1 MAQKWTDHQLGKPGT
16 AGIENSSVKTG
27 FAPATLESPIPFGR
41 GLVYS
46 KAENSENEV
55 VLYGD
60 ETAGSTQFAG
70 FAKYSQEATEFS
82 KEHAGPTARYAVY
95 PVAYKAG
102 DVVGLV
108 DRGSVIVKIDA
119 GESKG
124 IKAGD
129 RICVVKN
136 GFVRSYQNITSPG
149 SEGSNTGLLIDAVAE
164 SDGKANENISVQ
176 IYSLAA
182 SEFKFN

>member
-16 AGIENSSVKTG
+16 GGIENFSARTG
-27 FAPATLESPIPFGR
+27 FVPTTLETTIPFGR
-41 GLVYS
+41 GLVYQ
-46 KAENSENEV
+46 KNPAVEDGV
-55 VLYGD
+55 VVYGD
-60 ETAGSTQFAG
+60 STGGAQFAG
-70 FAKYSQEATEFS
+70 FAKYSQEATVFS
-82 KEHAGPTARYAVY
+82 KEHAGPIARNAIY
-95 PVAYKAG
+95 PVAYQKG

-119 GESKG
+119 GESSG

-136 GFVRSYQNITSPG
+136 GFVRAYKNISSPG
-149 SEGSNTGLLIDAVAE
+149 AEGSNSGLLIDAIAE
-164 SDGKANENISVQ
+164 SDGAANENISIQ